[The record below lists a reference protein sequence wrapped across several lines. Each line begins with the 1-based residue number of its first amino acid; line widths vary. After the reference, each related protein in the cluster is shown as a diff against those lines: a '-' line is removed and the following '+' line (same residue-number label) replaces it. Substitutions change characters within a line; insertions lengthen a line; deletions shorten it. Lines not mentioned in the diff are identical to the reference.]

1 MFTLY
6 VWGSG
11 FDLASID
18 PGCLTAISYFQ
29 LFVSE
34 EWCIIECNN
43 PNLSWTGEL
52 PVLKD
57 GVEWVTGINNIIKY
71 MKRKRF
77 DADEHL
83 TSRQRADSLA
93 QIAKARLEK
102 YGIVSVG
109 DREFLVDTDKQLEM
123 YKIIRKSYEVL
134 LNKIGNEEFFLG
146 NKVSTLDITIYGHLA
161 VHLYSDL
168 PNPNLAIILN
178 TEYPSLARFCERMKN
193 RLSERE
199 IVKLPANDLPS
210 VFTGIFSSP
219 RTWFNNTFWRTRN
232 VEKRPEKSQAQKDF
246 ERKRLMFITGAVLFM
261 VIHVVWNGIIR
272 IEFTDV
278 DSEEEEHVEE
288 TEEYDEYDDDDDEK
302 E

>member
-11 FDLASID
+11 FDLPSID
-18 PGCLTAISYFQ
+18 PGCLTVISYFQ
-29 LFVSE
+29 LFVTE

-93 QIAKARLEK
+93 QIAKSRLEK

-109 DREFLVDTDKQLEM
+109 DRDFLVDKDLEM
-123 YKIIRKSYEVL
+123 YKIIRKSYDVL

-146 NKVSTLDITIYGHLA
+146 NKLSTLDIMIYGHLA

-178 TEYPSLARFCERMKN
+178 TEYPRLARFCELMKN
-193 RLSERE
+193 RLSESE

-232 VEKRPEKSQAQKDF
+232 VEKMPEKSQAEKDF
-246 ERKRLMFITGAVLFM
+246 ERKRLISITGAVLFM
-261 VIHVVWNGIIR
+261 VIYVVWNGIIR
-272 IEFTDV
+272 IEFTD
-278 DSEEEEHVEE
+278 
-288 TEEYDEYDDDDDEK
+288 
-302 E
+302 

>member
-11 FDLASID
+11 FDLPSID
-18 PGCLTAISYFQ
+18 PGCLTVISYFQ
-29 LFVSE
+29 LFVTE

-57 GVEWVTGINNIIKY
+57 GVEWVTAIRPLYGRLLAFPINYFIPGQ
-71 MKRKRF
+71 MR
-77 DADEHL
+77 E
-83 TSRQRADSLA
+83 
-93 QIAKARLEK
+93 IAKSRLEK

-109 DREFLVDTDKQLEM
+109 DRDFLVDKDLEM
-123 YKIIRKSYEVL
+123 YKIIRKSYDVL

-146 NKVSTLDITIYGHLA
+146 NKLSTLDIMIYGHLA

-178 TEYPSLARFCERMKN
+178 TEYPRLARFCELMKN
-193 RLSERE
+193 RLSESE

-232 VEKRPEKSQAQKDF
+232 VEKMPEKSQAEKDF
-246 ERKRLMFITGAVLFM
+246 ERKRLISITGAVLFM
-261 VIHVVWNGIIR
+261 VIYVVWNGIIR
-272 IEFTDV
+272 IEFTD
-278 DSEEEEHVEE
+278 
-288 TEEYDEYDDDDDEK
+288 
-302 E
+302 